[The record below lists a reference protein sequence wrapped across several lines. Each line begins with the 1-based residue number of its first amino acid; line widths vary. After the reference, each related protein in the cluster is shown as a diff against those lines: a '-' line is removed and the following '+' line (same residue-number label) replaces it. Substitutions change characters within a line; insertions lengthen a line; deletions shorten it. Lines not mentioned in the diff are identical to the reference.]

1 MYANESS
8 VVGSVGVIGGSF
20 GAVEMIKKIGV
31 ERRIYTAGKC
41 KSQLDMFKPEEEGD
55 L

>member
-8 VVGSVGVIGGSF
+8 VVGSVGVIGGGF

-31 ERRIYTAGKC
+31 ERRVYTAGRC
-41 KSQLDMFKPEEEGD
+41 KSQLDMFKPEDAGN